1 MDFFIIFYIIY
12 IVVLVLS
19 KNTYSKALILGNVFL
34 VLLLPICNP
43 NIISLTTA
51 LFVVALTIL
60 LAAVYTDPSETLLYQ
75 LAIIGIVFLPS
86 NNLLTIFLALEVVN
100 FISISLIPLQTM
112 NIYALES
119 ALKYFLT
126 SAISAGLFVLGS
138 AILYGETGSLD
149 LTFHASLSST
159 SILGPLLIVAS
170 LFIKLGVAPFHMWM
184 PDAYEGAAMKTFIF
198 ISLFPKI
205 FLLYILYVINSVFY
219 LPNSIFYTAIAAC
232 GLIGGIQA
240 VFQQK
245 TKRFL
250 AFTMILN
257 NIFLLIAILAS
268 NLLYI
273 ATTFLLYFTN
283 NFLTLSLMLNQQIKN
298 LRDILALNKI
308 TSLIFAL
315 SLFSALGLPPLI
327 GFFTK
332 AIPFFA
338 LINNPITLIVAV
350 FFAVLSAFYY
360 LRLITVNEFAKKSP
374 IRFNK
379 TITLPVAVIT
389 SVLVTLSTLFLLIL
403 I

>member
-1 MDFFIIFYIIY
+1 MDFFVIFYVTYTII
-12 IVVLVLS
+12 LVIAKS
-19 KNTYSKALILGNVFL
+19 THTKALTLGNIFL
-34 VLLLPICNP
+34 IMLLPICNP
-43 NIISLTTA
+43 SIINTTTI
-51 LFVVALTIL
+51 LFITALTIL
-60 LAAVYTDPSETLLYQ
+60 LTVVYTEPAETLLYQ
-75 LAIIGIVFLPS
+75 LTIIGITLLPS
-86 NNLLTIFLALEVVN
+86 NNLITIFLALEIVN
-100 FISISLIPLQTM
+100 FISISLIPLQRM

-126 SAISAGLFVLGS
+126 SAVSAALFVLGS

-149 LTFHASLSST
+149 LTFQASLSST
-159 SILGPLLIVAS
+159 QLLGPLLIIVS
-170 LFIKLGVAPFHMWM
+170 LFIKLGIAPFHVWM

-205 FLLYILYVINSVFY
+205 FLLYILYTIHQTFNI
-219 LPNSIFYTAIAAC
+219 PASIFYLAIVGC
-232 GLIGGIQA
+232 GLVGGMQA
-240 VFQQK
+240 IFQQK

-257 NIFLLIAILAS
+257 NIFLIIAIMGA

-298 LRDILALNKI
+298 LRDLLVLNKT
-308 TSLIFAL
+308 TSLIFGM

-338 LINNPITLIVAV
+338 LINNPATLIIAV

-360 LRLITVNEFAKKSP
+360 LRLISVNDFAKKRM

-379 TITLPVAVIT
+379 TTTWSGAI
-389 SVLVTLSTLFLLIL
+389 LSSALATVSIFFLAI
-403 I
+403 IF

>member
-1 MDFFIIFYIIY
+1 MDFFIIFYILYVIILA
-12 IVVLVLS
+12 IVKGPHVKGLVIGNLFLIMLLS
-19 KNTYSKALILGNVFL
+19 ISKPDLIN
-34 VLLLPICNP
+34 
-43 NIISLTTA
+43 LTTT
-51 LFVVALTIL
+51 LFVAALTIL
-60 LAAVYTDPSETLLYQ
+60 LAVVYTDPAETILYQ
-75 LAIIGIVFLPS
+75 LTIIGIVLLPS
-86 NNLLTIFLALEVVN
+86 SNLMTIFLALEVVN
-100 FISISLIPLQTM
+100 FISISLIPLQRM

-126 SAISAGLFVLGS
+126 SAVSAALFVLGS

-149 LTFHASLSST
+149 LAFQASLSSNQL
-159 SILGPLLIVAS
+159 LGPLLIIIS
-170 LFIKLGVAPFHMWM
+170 LFIKLGIAPFHIWM

-205 FLLYILYVINSVFY
+205 FLLYILYTIHQTFNI
-219 LPNSIFYTAIAAC
+219 PPSIFYAAIAAC
-232 GLIGGIQA
+232 GLIGGVQA
-240 VFQQK
+240 IFQQK

-257 NIFLLIAILAS
+257 NTFLIIAIVAS
-268 NLLYI
+268 NLLYL
-273 ATTFLLYFTN
+273 ATTFLLYFVN

-298 LRDILALNKI
+298 LRDLLVLNKT

-338 LINNPITLIVAV
+338 LINNPATLIIAV

-360 LRLITVNEFAKKSP
+360 LRLVSVNEFAKKP
-374 IRFNK
+374 TMRFNK
-379 TITLPVAVIT
+379 AISWSTA
-389 SVLVTLSTLFLLIL
+389 TLSGALSIFSIFFLAIIL
-403 I
+403 

>member
-1 MDFFIIFYIIY
+1 MDFFIIFYILYVIILA
-12 IVVLVLS
+12 IVKGPHVKGLVIGNLFLIMLLS
-19 KNTYSKALILGNVFL
+19 ISKPDLIN
-34 VLLLPICNP
+34 
-43 NIISLTTA
+43 LTTT
-51 LFVVALTIL
+51 LFIAALTIL
-60 LAAVYTDPSETLLYQ
+60 LAVVYTDPAETILYQ
-75 LAIIGIVFLPS
+75 LTIIGIVLLPS
-86 NNLLTIFLALEVVN
+86 SNLMTIFLALEVVN
-100 FISISLIPLQTM
+100 FISISLIPLQRM

-126 SAISAGLFVLGS
+126 SAVSAALFVLGS

-149 LTFHASLSST
+149 LAFQASLSSNQL
-159 SILGPLLIVAS
+159 LGPLLIIIS
-170 LFIKLGVAPFHMWM
+170 LFIKLGIAPFHIWM

-205 FLLYILYVINSVFY
+205 FLLYILYTIHQTFNI
-219 LPNSIFYTAIAAC
+219 PPSIFYAAIAAC
-232 GLIGGIQA
+232 GLIGGVQA
-240 VFQQK
+240 IFQQK

-257 NIFLLIAILAS
+257 NIFLIIAIVAS
-268 NLLYI
+268 NLLYL
-273 ATTFLLYFTN
+273 ATTFLLYFVN

-298 LRDILALNKI
+298 LRDLLVLNKT

-338 LINNPITLIVAV
+338 LINNPATLIIAV

-360 LRLITVNEFAKKSP
+360 LRLVSVNEFAKKP
-374 IRFNK
+374 TMRFNK
-379 TITLPVAVIT
+379 AISWSTA
-389 SVLVTLSTLFLLIL
+389 TLSGALSIFSIFFLAIIL
-403 I
+403 